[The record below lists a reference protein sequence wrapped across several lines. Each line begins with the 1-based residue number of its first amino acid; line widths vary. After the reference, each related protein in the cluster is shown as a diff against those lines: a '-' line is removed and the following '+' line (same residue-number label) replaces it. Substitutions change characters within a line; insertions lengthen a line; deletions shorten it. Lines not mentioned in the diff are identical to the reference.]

1 MPTDLASASKRKNAA
16 QKRETRDTTLVIVL
30 VSLSG
35 AAFAIVRALQSDAF
49 EMAVLALST
58 VE

>member
-1 MPTDLASASKRKNAA
+1 MPTDLVSASKRKNAA

-49 EMAVLALST
+49 EMAVLALSA